1 MMIFI
6 HESQDTKT
14 KSRERSERSIKNIVN
29 PILGR
34 RLCCCCLI
42 ILLVQFL
49 RTQIS
54 GADIPVMISNNAGK
68 TVQITGLIYK
78 KEVKS
83 KYQILYLKQSQL
95 QSYNQ
100 RREISNILVY
110 DYTFMNTK
118 LGNSVQVW
126 GELGLFQEARNPGN
140 FDQRFYY
147 AKQGIDGFVKASEI
161 KVVQGDIDELAEFL
175 AQFRAAWSALL
186 KEGAGEEVGGILDS
200 ILLGDKSSMDGDVK
214 ELYQKTG
221 IGHILAISGL
231 HVSFIGMGMYRIL
244 RKIGLPVWLAGA
256 IGSAILWLYLLM
268 IGCPVSALRA
278 VIMYSLRIGALI
290 TGRRYD
296 AATALA
302 LAAAVI
308 VVKSPLYL
316 WDAGFLLSF
325 GAILGI
331 IWVLPLFKM
340 IWPNCPKWADGIHTS
355 LAVNAILYPILLYFY
370 FEFPLYSI
378 FLNFIVIP
386 LMSVVMAGAVAG
398 SALWLI
404 VPAVGGLIL
413 KGCGLLFNFY
423 EWLCTICL
431 ELPLSR
437 LVIGCPALWR
447 ILLYFLV
454 LVGIYVYL
462 MLKKGGEDEIVISMK
477 AWALLLICF
486 VVPLIMLGGGHGNKG
501 ELKVAMLD
509 VGQGDGIFLQGP
521 DGKTYFVDGGSSDV
535 NQVGK
540 YRIEPYLKSQ
550 GVGSLDYVFI
560 SHGDTDHMNGIEE
573 MLTRQAMGVA
583 IKNLVLPP
591 VEIQDEALKKLA
603 QTAVENGVA
612 VYIINPGDVVSEE
625 ELEIQCIQ
633 PSAEYTGEIGNGSSM
648 VLSVS
653 FKAFDMLFTGDVE
666 GEGETLLKKNLTGNQ
681 YDVLKVAHHGSKN
694 SSDLEVLEQISPSYG
709 LISAGVN
716 NSYGHPHD
724 ETLERLEECGCVV
737 YSTQEFGAIT
747 VWTSGEAVSFEVY
760 CCISP
765 QS

>member
-1 MMIFI
+1 MNLRIQKLNQGKG
-6 HESQDTKT
+6 EK
-14 KSRERSERSIKNIVN
+14 RSIKNIVN

-78 KEVKS
+78 KDVKS

-95 QSYNQ
+95 QRNNQ
-100 RREISNILVY
+100 RREISNILIY
-110 DYTFMNTK
+110 DYTFMDTK
-118 LGNSVQVW
+118 LGNSVKVW

-147 AKQGIDGFVKASEI
+147 AKQGIDGFVRASEI
-161 KVVQGDIDELAEFL
+161 KVVQGKIDELAEFL
-175 AQFRAAWSALL
+175 AQFREAWSALL

-256 IGSAILWLYLLM
+256 VGSVILWLYLLM

-278 VIMYSLRIGALI
+278 VIMYSLRMGALI

-316 WDAGFLLSF
+316 WDAGFLMSF

-331 IWVLPLFKM
+331 IWILPLFKM
-340 IWPNCPKWADGIHTS
+340 IWPNCPKWADGIYTS

-404 VPAVGGLIL
+404 VPAMGGLIL

-462 MLKKGGEDEIVISMK
+462 ILKKGDEDEIVISMK

-535 NQVGK
+535 SQVGK

-550 GVGSLDYVFI
+550 GVGSLDYVFV

-573 MLTRQAMGVA
+573 ILTRQAMGVA

-591 VEIQDEALKKLA
+591 VEVQDEALKKLA

-625 ELEIQCIQ
+625 ELKIECIQ
-633 PSAEYTGEIGNGSSM
+633 PSAEYSGEIGNASSM

-666 GEGETLLKKNLTGNQ
+666 GEGETLLKKNLTGKQ

-694 SSDLEVLEQISPSYG
+694 SSDLEVLELISPTYG

-716 NSYGHPHD
+716 NSYGHPHE
-724 ETLERLEECGCVV
+724 ETLERLEECGSLV
-737 YSTQEFGAIT
+737 YSTPESGAIT
-747 VWTSGEAVSFEVY
+747 VRTSGEAISFQFY
-760 CCISP
+760 LN
-765 QS
+765 